1 MCYHTKQT
9 QEENKVKRRFAATMM
24 YPEQAGLLTSSHW
37 NGYDFPRT
45 PVITNEAP
53 SQIQFYHWGLI
64 PTWANDESIRQ
75 STLNAKIETLDD
87 KPSFQTHETHR
98 CLVLADGFYEWQ
110 WLDAKGKKKQKYE
123 VGLKEGGLFAFAG
136 LWSAWTDPASGQ
148 VLHSYSIV
156 TTEAQRVMREIHN
169 SKLRM
174 PVILQPEQ
182 EKAWL
187 AGDDKD
193 KYIDTEVELVGKTE
207 NLQLGLF

>member
-64 PTWANDESIRQ
+64 PTWANDESIRM
-75 STLNAKIETLDD
+75 STLNAKIETLDE
-87 KPSFQTHETHR
+87 KPSFQEHETHR

-123 VGLKEGGLFAFAG
+123 VGLKEGSLFAFAG
-136 LWSAWTDPASGQ
+136 LWSAWTDPASGEQ
-148 VLHSYSIV
+148 IHSYSIV

-193 KYIDTEVELVGKTE
+193 QYIDTEVELVGKTE